1 MVLYKYMT
9 LKTARKILLGLNIQ
23 FSSADTFNDPFET
36 FAGAH
41 PGEKKSIWGDCF
53 RRMDI
58 HGGYRIICLT
68 RDPLS
73 PLMWAHYADSHKG
86 VVLGIDCKIAGFLDK
101 EKCVLPAQYGSVI
114 YTRTKPNF
122 EYDRSANRD
131 YFGSL
136 NNRYDSDYLDAL
148 QRNFL
153 YKSSEWY
160 YEEEVRVV
168 KSVKSFPGIALRNGG
183 ENGELH
189 DSRMLFSF
197 PKEAIVDVYLG
208 QRGCD
213 PYNEMHEFFS
223 FSSGIVPD
231 ARLHYVSCDKNSWGL
246 LSDELTPN
254 WEKSL
259 DDIFGNY
266 P

>member
-1 MVLYKYMT
+1 MILYKYMT
-9 LKTARKILLGLNIQ
+9 LKTARKILSGSSIQ

-36 FAGAH
+36 FAGSH
-41 PGEKKSIWGDCF
+41 PAEEESVWGDTF
-53 RRMDI
+53 RRMGVD
-58 HGGYRIICLT
+58 GYRIICLT

-73 PLMWAHYADSHKG
+73 PLMWAHYAESHRG

-122 EYDRSANRD
+122 EYERSSDKAN
-131 YFGSL
+131 FQNSKIE
-136 NNRYDSDYLDAL
+136 YDSNFLDVL

-168 KSVKSFPGIALRNGG
+168 KSVKSFPGMEIND
-183 ENGELH
+183 ENGALPN
-189 DSRMLFSF
+189 SRILLAL
-197 PKEAIVDVYLG
+197 PKNAIVDIYLG
-208 QRGCD
+208 QRACD
-213 PYNEMHEFFS
+213 PYDEMHEFFLL
-223 FSSGIVPD
+223 SSNNLPN
-231 ARLHYVSCDKNSWGL
+231 ARLHYVSCDKSSWGL
-246 LSDELTPN
+246 LSHELTPN
-254 WEKSL
+254 WGKSL
-259 DDIFGNY
+259 DDYFGNY